1 MVISTKHFN
10 PKDSDMTTS
19 IAATPRHWHRRNLR
33 VQDARRL
40 ARTTFCLCL
49 YAVSCTAVTL
59 NLAKLI
65 MSY

>member
-1 MVISTKHFN
+1 
-10 PKDSDMTTS
+10 MTAITS
-19 IAATPRHWHRRNLR
+19 LPRHWHRRNLR

-59 NLAKLI
+59 NLFKLI
-65 MSY
+65 LSY

>member
-1 MVISTKHFN
+1 
-10 PKDSDMTTS
+10 MTILTPS
-19 IAATPRHWHRRNLR
+19 PRHWHRRNLR
-33 VQDARRL
+33 HADARRL
-40 ARTTFCLCL
+40 GRVSFALCL

>member
-1 MVISTKHFN
+1 
-10 PKDSDMTTS
+10 MTTS
-19 IAATPRHWHRRNLR
+19 IILAPSPRHWHRRNLR

-59 NLAKLI
+59 NLVKLI
-65 MSY
+65 LSY

>member
-1 MVISTKHFN
+1 
-10 PKDSDMTTS
+10 MTTILTS
-19 IAATPRHWHRRNLR
+19 SPRHWHRRNLR

-40 ARTTFCLCL
+40 ARTTLALCL

-65 MSY
+65 LSY